1 MAQENQHTD
10 VVLPVADPTE
20 GGIVDSAGQR
30 LESQNAR
37 LKIDIG
43 ENRTMV
49 IEITLTG
56 KQCLAGVTPPAVDAA
71 AAQAAENQ
79 EYMGQMRGWLMTV
92 GTLFIGMSFQAAMR
106 PPSWMPKDWYRVL
119 IKTGSIRIPWSRL
132 SPAEMAAPDNIS
144 KEQAIHAFKVKIATM
159 DGGPLGF
166 WNDWASQIGVL
177 SSLFFQVI
185 LHIFANVRR
194 RDGGSS
200 WLRSPLWVAYQ
211 LSDSI
216 ATYAAGQLLFSGA
229 TKDHHLIAFWVPF
242 LLLHL
247 GGPDNITAYALED
260 SKLWGRHLLSLVVQ
274 FLVAGYVLYRHIIGS
289 GTLLMAAAGLISVV
303 GAVKYAER
311 TWALRSAK
319 FSNLQSSLKRG
330 IVDCVIV
337 RDDPDSL
344 DSLDIKIIQGLSED
358 REHMWRVMEMELSLM
373 YDILYTKASVV
384 HSWPGYCIRVIAPP
398 AIATSLVLFQLSS
411 KDDYS
416 LVDVSITYTLLG
428 GALVLETKSLLVALG
443 SSWVFAFLCATQWDW
458 LRHSVLCAGRWHQ
471 LRHTFFALRSWPC
484 KRIMTGSSRRW
495 SRTMGQ
501 RNMLRS
507 CARQVDPTNQ
517 RLDNL
522 SKMLSLGKW
531 WDKRY
536 SWSIDVSEK
545 VKKLALHLTAND
557 INTMGLRRT
566 SYGERAL
573 NEDLYP
579 GLWKELEVYHGV
591 DFHESVISWHI
602 ATDLV
607 LAEIDRRGHHK
618 SDDNVELVS
627 VLSNYMMFL
636 LVDSP
641 DMLPGLPQNWLY
653 EQTCIQLKKICTEH
667 NTSSPKNLFRSHHHR
682 WKPSEL
688 EREIAMDIMTEFE
701 ESNVRNPRLSYARV
715 IAVKLLRRKENMVDA
730 LLSLW
735 LNFLAYAANRCNRE
749 AHARKLGKGGELLT
763 VIWLYQ
769 EHLHQVKED
778 ARKGPNLV

>member
-1 MAQENQHTD
+1 
-10 VVLPVADPTE
+10 
-20 GGIVDSAGQR
+20 
-30 LESQNAR
+30 
-37 LKIDIG
+37 
-43 ENRTMV
+43 
-49 IEITLTG
+49 
-56 KQCLAGVTPPAVDAA
+56 
-71 AAQAAENQ
+71 
-79 EYMGQMRGWLMTV
+79 
-92 GTLFIGMSFQAAMR
+92 
-106 PPSWMPKDWYRVL
+106 
-119 IKTGSIRIPWSRL
+119 
-132 SPAEMAAPDNIS
+132 
-144 KEQAIHAFKVKIATM
+144 M

-177 SSLFFQVI
+177 LSLFFQVI

-194 RDGGSS
+194 RDGGSF

-211 LSDSI
+211 LSDST

-274 FLVAGYVLYRHIIGS
+274 FLAAGYVLYRHIIGS

-319 FSNLQSSLKRG
+319 FSNLQSSLKVREHDMHHQQFYTEYQDWYNDGDLALHHAHSLFHICKRG

-416 LVDVSITYTLLG
+416 LVDVYITYTLLG

-471 LRHTFFALRSWPC
+471 LRYTFFALRRSWPC

-507 CARQVDPTNQ
+507 CARQADPTNQ

-522 SKMLSLGKW
+522 FKMLSLSKW

-536 SWSIDVSEK
+536 SWTIDVSEK
-545 VKKLALHLTAND
+545 VKKLALNLTAND

-566 SYGERAL
+566 SWGERAL

-688 EREIAMDIMTEFE
+688 EREIAIDIMSEFE
-701 ESNVRNPRLSYARV
+701 ESNVSNPRLSYARV
-715 IAVKLLRRKENMVDA
+715 IALKLLRRKENMVDA

-778 ARKGPNLV
+778 GRKGPNLV